1 MKLVFLQLCTTQH
14 NGSFQDIQYKM
25 DVISIQYRFLSGH
38 SLKTRIPTLSTFE
51 MWKAAHSTLTKWE
64 KKEIKKKAIYLCEK
78 QKEIFLLEKGEGLV
92 YTLTNKIYI
101 NQP

>member
-1 MKLVFLQLCTTQH
+1 
-14 NGSFQDIQYKM
+14 M
-25 DVISIQYRFLSGH
+25 DVISNSTG
-38 SLKTRIPTLSTFE
+38 SLVAIVLYKNSRTFNHWNVE
-51 MWKAAHSTLTKWE
+51 GCSFNPNKMG